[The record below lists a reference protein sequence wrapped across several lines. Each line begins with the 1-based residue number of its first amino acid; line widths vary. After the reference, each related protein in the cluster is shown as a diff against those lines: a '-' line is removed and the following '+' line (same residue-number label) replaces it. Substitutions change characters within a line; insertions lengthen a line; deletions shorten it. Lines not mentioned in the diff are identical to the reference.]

1 MGNGSSLATSFQ
13 EWNWK
18 LTLPAKMM
26 GWEDMDDL
34 NRSQSD
40 GSLPSDH
47 WSAIAVEL
55 RKTLEDG
62 SARQIAAISTVNAK
76 IVDAWIKLVSARD
89 PSTALSAQLE
99 MGCCMGEAGA
109 AHAQTVADI
118 AAKFHDCH
126 CRIVAEASRSAGAI
140 TTSGT
145 IQP

>member
-1 MGNGSSLATSFQ
+1 
-13 EWNWK
+13 
-18 LTLPAKMM
+18 MM
-26 GWEDMDDL
+26 GWEDMNDS

-40 GSLPSDH
+40 GLVPSDH

-55 RKTLEDG
+55 RKALEEG
-62 SARQIAAISTVNAK
+62 SSRQIAAISTVNAK

-89 PSTALSAQLE
+89 PSAALSAQLE

-109 AHAQTVADI
+109 AHARTVADI
-118 AAKFHDCH
+118 ATKLHDCH

-140 TTSGT
+140 TTSGK